1 MTGRRSTLDD
11 KELNLIEHLDELRKR
26 LIISA
31 LAFTIFLVLGLV
43 YVNDLYLFFMGNLE
57 YKLIVLGPSD
67 IIWIY
72 FHIAAVVAIA
82 GTIPVVAWQ
91 IWSFVKP
98 ALKPVERKVTVAY
111 IPAMFF
117 LFIGGLAFGY
127 FLIFPNIMKFL
138 INLGSDLMTASFTA
152 DKYFSFLINMTL
164 PFGIAFELPLV
175 SMFLTTLG
183 LVNPYRIIKFRK
195 YAYFI
200 LVIIAS
206 MISPPEFISHISV
219 AIPLI
224 LLYEI
229 SVLLSKMVFKRKQK
243 HLSAI
248 IAAEELDLN

>member
-1 MTGRRSTLDD
+1 LNDR
-11 KELNLIEHLDELRKR
+11 ELNLVEHLEELRKR

-31 LAFTIFLVLGLV
+31 LAFIIFLGLGLV
-43 YVNDLYLFFMGNLE
+43 YVNDLYLFFMGNLD
-57 YKLIVLGPSD
+57 YKLMVLGPSD
-67 IIWIY
+67 IILIY
-72 FHIAAVVAIA
+72 FHIATVVAIA
-82 GTIPVVAWQ
+82 GTIPVAAWQ
-91 IWSFVKP
+91 IWLFVKP
-98 ALKPVERKVTVAY
+98 ALNSLERKVTLAY
-111 IPAMFF
+111 IPALFF

-127 FLIFPNIMKFL
+127 FFIFPNVLRFL
-138 INLGSDLMTASFTA
+138 LNLGNDLITTSFTA

-183 LVNPYRIIKFRK
+183 WVNPYKLAKLRK
-195 YAYFI
+195 YAYLI

-229 SVLLSKMVFKRKQK
+229 SVFLSKTVFKRKQNN
-243 HLSAI
+243 I
-248 IAAEELDLN
+248 GILNL